1 MVRYSQGH
9 KEKSRALIVDAAGRG
24 FRKQGY
30 GGIGV
35 DGLAREAGVTHGA
48 FYGHFRSKA
57 EAFGAAVVAGLSD
70 LRHGIE
76 TVRDEH
82 GAGWVAKFAAFYMGH
97 KRTCDLADACNLPS
111 LSAEIERA
119 DPAIRADYEVELRQV
134 MEAVALG
141 LPEGTETERQAR
153 AWVLLSLLTGGV
165 TLARAVPSQATS
177 KEIAAAVE
185 SAVLMVAKSA
195 LDPQ

>member
-1 MVRYSQGH
+1 VRYSQGH

-57 EAFGAAVVAGLSD
+57 EAFGAAVVAGLAD

-76 TVRDEH
+76 TVREEH
-82 GAGWVAKFAAFYMGH
+82 GADWLAKFAAFYMGH
-97 KRTCDLADACNLPS
+97 KRTCDLADACTLPS

-119 DPAIRADYEVELRQV
+119 DPEARAVYEAELRQV
-134 MEAVALG
+134 MEAVASG
-141 LPEGTETERQAR
+141 LPEGTEAERQAR
-153 AWVLLSLLTGGV
+153 AWVLLSLLSGGV
-165 TLARAVPSQATS
+165 TLARAVPSQATG
-177 KEIAAAVE
+177 EQIAAAVQ
-185 SAVLMVAKSA
+185 SAVLILAGGAPSPVT
-195 LDPQ
+195 